1 MAKKK
6 KKVKKEKEIF
16 YDFDPYF
23 SKKAKMEIKI
33 DEAGVSFVG
42 NSEGYLSLSRFFSY
56 LAEVHTS
63 IREESPQPE
72 GTNTVQGYG
81 AYHFKDY
88 VREEKI
94 QQGDYAFNPGP
105 ISNLKPENHEQDVL
119 FWLSDVTGPAFW
131 QEDGDVKKKN
141 KEK

>member
-1 MAKKK
+1 MSKKK
-6 KKVKKEKEIF
+6 KEMKKEEEIF

-23 SKKAKMEIKI
+23 SKRAKMEVKI
-33 DEAGVSFVG
+33 NEAGVSFVG
-42 NSEGYLSLSRFFSY
+42 NAEGYLSMSRFFSY

-63 IREESPQPE
+63 IREESPQSE
-72 GTNTVQGYG
+72 DTNTVMGYG

-94 QQGDYAFNPGP
+94 QQGDYIFNPGQ
-105 ISNLKPENHEQDVL
+105 ISNLKSKNHEQDVL

-131 QEDGDVKKKN
+131 QEDGDANK